1 MIPFNY
7 HHLYYFY
14 TIASLGSVSKA
25 AEKLRVGQPALSS
38 QLKQFEHYLGFK
50 LFDRENKKLKL
61 TEHGRWML
69 GYAAQI
75 FSLGQEMSDSLSDKA
90 GPNKRLRI
98 QIGVSDFIPKS
109 YTEALCKFILKHAPS
124 TFISIQEKD
133 PDRMLEELDTHL
145 LDMIL
150 TDKPHRS
157 GNSPEIQSYSVG
169 KIPIVFCGTHLFVK
183 QIKKLA
189 DLGDMP
195 IILPTSDSQLHHA
208 VLDFFI
214 QHKLSPTVVAEIQ
227 DVEIM
232 RRLVL
237 ANVGIAPVNAYTVKT
252 APSHEKMRVVR
263 VRMPGMIYDS
273 PYLLI
278 KKRQRPHPLTDTII
292 QNFRLDA

>member
-38 QLKQFEHYLGFK
+38 QLKQFENYLGFK
-50 LFDRENKKLKL
+50 LFDRENKKLRL
-61 TEHGRWML
+61 TDHGRWML

-90 GPNKRLRI
+90 APNKRLRI

-109 YTEALCKFILKHAPS
+109 YTEALCKFILKLDPS
-124 TFISIQEKD
+124 TFLSIHEKD
-133 PDRMLEELDTHL
+133 SDRMIEELDTHL
-145 LDMIL
+145 LDIIL
-150 TDKPHRS
+150 TDKAHRS
-157 GNSPEIQSYSVG
+157 SNSSEIQSYSVG

-183 QIKKLA
+183 RIKKLA
-189 DLGDMP
+189 DLEAVPM
-195 IILPTSDSQLHHA
+195 ILPTSDSQLHHA

-214 QHKLSPTVVAEIQ
+214 LHKLSPTIVAEIQ

-237 ANVGIAPVNAYTVKT
+237 AGIGVAPVNAYTVKT
-252 APSHEKMRVVR
+252 APSHEKMKVVR
-263 VRMPGMIYDS
+263 VRIPGMIYDS

-278 KKRQRPHPLTDTII
+278 KKRQRPHPLVETILR
-292 QNFRLDA
+292 NFRLEP